1 LDDYLMMLPPSR
13 PQVSRDGSVVVG
25 DSIDNAQRSR
35 AFRWTQQTGMVALP
49 DAPGVSG
56 MIATG
61 VSGDGQRVVG
71 SGTSA
76 AGESAIIWDAVH
88 GTRSLEAVLHSEFTA
103 DINGWKLVR
112 ATAISDD
119 GHTIV
124 GYGTNQ
130 TGQTEG
136 WVLRLGD

>member
-1 LDDYLMMLPPSR
+1 
-13 PQVSRDGSVVVG
+13 
-25 DSIDNAQRSR
+25 
-35 AFRWTQQTGMVALP
+35 MVALP

-71 SGTSA
+71 SGTSV
-76 AGESAIIWDAVH
+76 AGEFAIVWDAEH
-88 GTRSLEAVLHSEFTA
+88 GTRSLEAVLSSEYAA
-103 DINGWKLVR
+103 DIKGWKLVR

-124 GYGTNQ
+124 GYGTTQ
-130 TGQTEG
+130 AGQTEG
-136 WVLRLGD
+136 WVLRLSD